1 MKRIFLFLL
10 VFLLHTSSFA
20 QCAHTFTC
28 TAQGC
33 VKVTDAS
40 CSIPLPLT
48 QSFNLDSEPIKA
60 NPQGATFVSP
70 SPNQNSTP
78 KSPSLTSIGCAENG
92 SCYGDI
98 SSVNGTPKTTNVDG
112 YFRKDGTYVRGHYR
126 SKGR

>member
-1 MKRIFLFLL
+1 MKRLFLFLL

-20 QCAHTFTC
+20 QCAYTFSC
-28 TAQGC
+28 TNQGC
-33 VKVTDAS
+33 AKVTDTS

-70 SPNQNSTP
+70 SPNQSSTP
-78 KSPSLTSIGCAENG
+78 KSSSSNSVGCAENG

-98 SSVNGTPKTTNVDG
+98 SSVNGTPKTISVDG
-112 YFRKDGTYVRGHYR
+112 YYRKDGTYVRGHYR

>member
-48 QSFNLDSEPIKA
+48 QPINLDIEPIKS

-98 SSVNGTPKTTNVDG
+98 SSVNGTPKTSHVDG